1 MPIRAAWQRT
11 IAILCVV
18 STIVFAPAMAG
29 ADERSDAL
37 VRLLETSTEFRV
49 RTQAALSLG
58 RTTGGSSVVQALVR
72 ALADSNPSVR
82 GAAATALGSVG
93 DSASVAALQR
103 LTASSQP
110 AAVRTAATQAITA
123 IQRRSGGSTSSTG
136 TTTTTTPATTLT
148 APPSSGSSR
157 YYVGVGAPGTRA
169 SRITPELL
177 RHARSVLVS
186 QVNAIDGVEVAPEN
200 ESNSAATAV
209 LQRRSLA
216 GVFIDCSIV
225 SADATANGTRVAVS
239 VVVGTYPGRDMRAIL
254 NGAATVPGASGP
266 EADRA
271 AIEGAVRG
279 ALRNL
284 PQAMRSAAG
293 R

>member
-1 MPIRAAWQRT
+1 MPIRAAWQR
-11 IAILCVV
+11 A
-18 STIVFAPAMAG
+18 FAVLWAVMLVASPVRVG

-37 VRLLETSTEFRV
+37 IRLLETSTEFRV
-49 RTQAALSLG
+49 RTQAALSLA
-58 RTTGGSSVVQALVR
+58 RTSGGSQVVQALVR
-72 ALADSNPSVR
+72 ALGDSNPSVR
-82 GAAATALGSVG
+82 AAAATALGTVG
-93 DSASVAALQR
+93 DSSALAAVQR
-103 LTASSQP
+103 LAVPAQP
-110 AAVRTAATQAITA
+110 TAVRTAATRAATS
-123 IQRRSGGSTSSTG
+123 IQGRSGGGQQVVAAVTTSGTG
-136 TTTTTTPATTLT
+136 ATSP
-148 APPSSGSSR
+148 PPSGGSR
-157 YYVGVGAPGTRA
+157 YYVGIGSPGSRV

-177 RHARSVLVS
+177 TYARGVIA
-186 QVNAIDGVEVAPEN
+186 QQAGGMDGVEVAPEN
-200 ESNSAATAV
+200 ESNSVATGV
-209 LQRRSLA
+209 IRRRQLA

-284 PQAMRSAAG
+284 PQALRSAAG